1 MHWVEEDAGKTQHG
15 EGISRAPAKAK
26 TKLFDLIVR
35 QPGARPMKFSI
46 PAETAV
52 KAKQYAAAR
61 WPLADIELVGS

>member
-26 TKLFDLIVR
+26 TKLFNLIVK
-35 QPGARPMKFSI
+35 QPSARPMKFSI
-46 PAETAV
+46 PAESAT

-61 WPLADIELVGS
+61 WPLAGIEAVK

>member
-26 TKLFDLIVR
+26 TKLFNLIVK
-35 QPGARPMKFSI
+35 QSGARPMKFSI
-46 PAETAV
+46 PAESAT

-61 WPLADIELVGS
+61 WPLAEIEVVK